1 MIWEKL
7 NRFAII
13 SEYKSFS
20 EAQRLGEYSQSTC
33 SRDIAYIEKKLNTQ
47 LIYRNYKGI
56 KLTEKGKF
64 LLSIIL
70 SFKGKIKNF
79 ELSG

>member
-56 KLTEKGKF
+56 KLTEQGKF

>member
-20 EAQRLGEYSQSTC
+20 EAQRVGEYSQSTC
-33 SRDIAYIEKKLNTQ
+33 SRDIAYLEKKLGTQ
-47 LIYRNYKGI
+47 LIYRNYNGI
-56 KLTEKGKF
+56 RLTEKGKF

-70 SFKGKIKNF
+70 SFKGRIKDF
-79 ELSG
+79 ELTN